1 MESSQE
7 AIDNLVKKR
16 RKKPRLLKPVFEEY
30 SSSFLPYNVDPVT
43 YTSPAPWYD
52 INFTPSKVNEKI
64 ELIKQR
70 DDYMQNLIDLQTD
83 YIAYQNNNLEDGH
96 GKYLLKFPEI
106 LNTLSEI
113 VEMRDNQIF
122 AIENFKQSKFV
133 NLFKIQRKLVQ
144 TNIINTSESEIPS
157 INEAKKMNKTQLSQL
172 LTDDLGVDHDKLDT
186 ELSTA

>member
-1 MESSQE
+1 
-7 AIDNLVKKR
+7 
-16 RKKPRLLKPVFEEY
+16 
-30 SSSFLPYNVDPVT
+30 
-43 YTSPAPWYD
+43 
-52 INFTPSKVNEKI
+52 
-64 ELIKQR
+64 
-70 DDYMQNLIDLQTD
+70 MQNLIDLQTD